1 MSATKISRIHKELNR
16 LRADFQADSL
26 KLIAELMELCQLTT
40 AELET
45 YMRRA
50 GAGRKKAAAAS
61 VDAARQVQPRGVSKA
76 ATGAK
81 SPKPGNYR
89 RGPQP
94 AKYRN
99 PKTGETWSGLARPP
113 AWIANVKDR
122 SKFLIEH

>member
-26 KLIAELMELCQLTT
+26 KLIGELMELCQLTT

-61 VDAARQVQPRGVSKA
+61 
-76 ATGAK
+76 
-81 SPKPGNYR
+81 
-89 RGPQP
+89 
-94 AKYRN
+94 
-99 PKTGETWSGLARPP
+99 
-113 AWIANVKDR
+113 
-122 SKFLIEH
+122 